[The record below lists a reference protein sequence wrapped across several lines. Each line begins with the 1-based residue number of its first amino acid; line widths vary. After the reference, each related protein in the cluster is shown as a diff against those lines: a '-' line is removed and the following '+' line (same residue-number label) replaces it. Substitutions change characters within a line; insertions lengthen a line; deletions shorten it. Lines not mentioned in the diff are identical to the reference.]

1 MKIDAFDVIVIGAG
15 HAGCEASLA
24 CARLG
29 FKTLVLTINLDK
41 VALMPCNPAIGGVGK
56 TQLVL
61 ELDAMG
67 GQMGKTANE
76 AAIQVRMLN
85 RSKGPAVRALRA
97 QIDKKGYE
105 SAMKRT
111 LENTENL
118 TLRQGTVDRILVDN
132 GRIREFQ

>member
-1 MKIDAFDVIVIGAG
+1 MNIERFDVIVIGAG

-67 GQMGKTANE
+67 GQMGKTAN
-76 AAIQVRMLN
+76 
-85 RSKGPAVRALRA
+85 
-97 QIDKKGYE
+97 
-105 SAMKRT
+105 
-111 LENTENL
+111 
-118 TLRQGTVDRILVDN
+118 
-132 GRIREFQ
+132 